1 MNEPENS
8 ESASIKKM
16 HKPASI
22 KKMHKPASTNIKAE
36 AAAQD
41 KAT

>member
-16 HKPASI
+16 HKPAS
-22 KKMHKPASTNIKAE
+22 TNIKVE